1 VSERLDRR
9 STTEAFRTI
18 PGASLLFETKLR
30 GYRPSA
36 ETIPRPRLTESL
48 VKARPALALFA
59 APPGFGKTTLL
70 GQWRELDS
78 RPFAWLT
85 VDPSDND
92 PFVLWAG
99 VIAAIR
105 QVTNG
110 FGGTAEIAL
119 RSARLDVLD
128 ALVPLIVH
136 ELESVK
142 DELVLVLDDYQAIE
156 NEECHDSLAFFL
168 DWKPKNVEVALST
181 RGDPAIPVA
190 KLRAAGE
197 LLELRAVD
205 LCFTAHEEATFLNE
219 ALDLTLAPAT
229 LGTLHRRTEGWPAGV
244 YLASVSLRNASDR
257 DAFVEGFG
265 GSNRHVADYL
275 TEVVLSMID
284 AHRRDFLVETSILE
298 SLCAS
303 LCDAVTGRNDSAEMI
318 DELEHANLFLIPLD
332 DHREWYRYHPLFAG
346 LLQGKLGEREE
357 SAAVELNR
365 RASAWLAEGG
375 FTDAAVRH
383 SIAASEIEAATDLV
397 VEKWLANPLVHLGR
411 GETVLKWLEP
421 IPSRALEEDPRLAL
435 IKAWGLAM
443 LDRREEAADALEV
456 AAGADPSHM
465 LPDGSSLRAVVTL
478 VSALFPGDDVGLALQ
493 AAEQCDS
500 CGDRLSAWWQP
511 ASRLGSGWARYRAG
525 DIGDARTA
533 LEAAVLQGNR
543 MRQWLLVAAAK
554 ALLARIAL
562 AAGDVE
568 EAEAWATEAQ
578 TTVESHGLATEPG
591 AGLAY
596 VALGAVRARQGAVD
610 AAAEL
615 LESGLVRLRARAGQ
629 LDVADALLVFAPVRR
644 ALGTSTEARGLV
656 DASRILIEGSAD
668 PGVLNGR
675 LEEVARALTPPH
687 RRIEGDSDL
696 TEREL
701 EVLRYLAEGLP
712 KRDIGNVLFLS
723 YNTIHSHTKSIYQ
736 KLRVSS
742 RLAAIER
749 ARDLGAL

>member
-1 VSERLDRR
+1 MSKQLDRR
-9 STTEAFRTI
+9 SATEAVRTV

-36 ETIPRPRLTESL
+36 ETVTRPRLTDRL
-48 VKARPALALFA
+48 VEARPELALFA

-85 VDPSDND
+85 FDSSDND
-92 PFVLWAG
+92 PFVFWAG

-105 QVTNG
+105 RVTKG

-119 RSARLDVLD
+119 RSARVDVLD

-136 ELESVK
+136 ELESIK

-168 DWKPKNVEVALST
+168 DWKPRNVEVALST
-181 RGDPAIPVA
+181 RGDPPIPVA
-190 KLRAAGE
+190 KLRARGE

-205 LCFTAHEEATFLNE
+205 LCFTAQEEATFLNE
-219 ALDLTLAPAT
+219 ALDLALTPTTLE
-229 LGTLHRRTEGWPAGV
+229 TLHERTEGWPAGV

-257 DAFVEGFG
+257 GAFVEGFG

-298 SLCAS
+298 TLCAS
-303 LCDAVTGRNDSAEMI
+303 LCDAVTGRNDSAETI

-346 LLQGKLGEREE
+346 LLQGKLGERGS

-365 RASAWLAEGG
+365 RASTWLAEGG
-375 FTDAAVRH
+375 YTDAAVQH
-383 SIAASEIEAATDLV
+383 SIAASEVEAAADLV
-397 VEKWLANPLVHLGR
+397 VEEWLANPLVHLGR
-411 GETVLKWLEP
+411 GEDVLKWLEP
-421 IPSRALEEDPRLAL
+421 IPSPALEEDPRLEL
-435 IKAWGLAM
+435 IKGWGMAM
-443 LDRREEAADALEV
+443 LDRRDEAADALE
-456 AAGADPSHM
+456 AAAAADPSQT

-478 VSALFPGDDVGLALQ
+478 AAALFPGDDVGLALQ
-493 AAEQCDS
+493 AAEES
-500 CGDRLSAWWQP
+500 EAHGDRLSAWWQP
-511 ASRLGSGWARYRAG
+511 ASRLGNGWARYRAG
-525 DIGDARTA
+525 DTGDARAA

-543 MRQWLLVAAAK
+543 LRQWLLVSVAK

-562 AAGDVE
+562 AGGDVE
-568 EAEAWATEAQ
+568 EAEAWATDAL
-578 TTVESHGLATEPG
+578 TTVESHDLTTEPG
-591 AGLAY
+591 AGFAY

-610 AAAEL
+610 IAAEL
-615 LESGLVRLRARAGQ
+615 LESGLVRLRARGGR
-629 LDVADALLVFAPVRR
+629 LDIADALLVLAPVRR
-644 ALGTSTEARGLV
+644 ALGTSTDARGLV

-668 PGVLNGR
+668 PGVLHSR

-687 RRIEGDSDL
+687 RRIEGDSEL

-742 RLAAIER
+742 RQAAIER
-749 ARDLGAL
+749 ARELGAL